1 MNYKYILV
9 IITILITNVSCD
21 DFLEVD
27 DPKGQIPSTTIF
39 NNELT
44 AQAALLSIYSDLRN
58 YSSMSGSFS
67 GNAFVYG
74 IYSDELDYNAL
85 SNQGNYAIYLH
96 QTVPSNT
103 AIKDVWTK
111 DYKLIYAC
119 NALIEGLDNSQT
131 ISIQKRN
138 LWKGE
143 ALFIRSLL
151 HYNLAQSFGN
161 VPYVTSTDYTI
172 NSNIIKLPYNEV
184 IHNVIADLNS
194 AKHMIGNENI
204 SSKSRGN
211 KYIISTVLARIYLQ
225 IQEWQNAFSESE
237 EVIISGYYTLEND
250 LTKEFLAN
258 STSTIFHLPSSNSNT
273 NSVEGSIYIYEVGP
287 PNNAALNEDFVQSF
301 NDQDLRRLNWVRGV
315 FSQNKFWYM
324 PYKYKEKNQTTPAK
338 EHSIVFRL
346 AEIYLIKA
354 EAAWRLN
361 NSQTAIDALNKVRT
375 RAGLNTMTIDNYN
388 NFFEVLKYERKHELF
403 LENGNRWF
411 DLKRWGEANR
421 VLSPIKPGWN
431 IRNLLFPIPDSE
443 ILINPNLLPQNEGYN

>member
-1 MNYKYILV
+1 MNYKYLLV
-9 IITILITNVSCD
+9 IITILITHISCD

-44 AQAALLSIYSDLRN
+44 AQAALLSLYSDLRN
-58 YSSMSGSFS
+58 SSSVSGSFS
-67 GNAFVYG
+67 GNAFIYG
-74 IYSDELDYNAL
+74 IYSDELDYYAL

-96 QTVPSNT
+96 QTVPTNT
-103 AIKDVWTK
+103 AIKELWSK

-119 NALIEGLDNSQT
+119 NALIEGLDKSQT
-131 ISIQKRN
+131 ISIDKRT

-161 VPYVTSTDYTI
+161 IPYVTSTDYALNSMI
-172 NSNIIKLPYNEV
+172 NKTPYNEV
-184 IHNVIADLNS
+184 INNVIADLNS
-194 AKHMIGNENI
+194 AKQMIANENI

-211 KYIISTVLARIYLQ
+211 KHIISTLLARIYLQ
-225 IQEWQNAFSESE
+225 KQEWQNAFIQSD
-237 EVIISGYYTLEND
+237 EVINSGYFTLEND

-287 PNNAALNEDFVQSF
+287 PNNAALTEDFVQSF
-301 NDQDLRRLNWVRGV
+301 NEQDVRKLNWVRGV

-324 PYKYKEKNQTTPAK
+324 PYKYKEKNQTSPAK

-346 AEIYLIKA
+346 AELYLIKA
-354 EAAWRLN
+354 EAAWHLN
-361 NSQTAIDALNKVRT
+361 NSQTAMDALNKVRT
-375 RAGLNTMTIDNYN
+375 RAELNAISIENYN
-388 NFFEVLKYERKHELF
+388 NFFEILKYERKHELF

-411 DLKRWGEANR
+411 DLKRWGETNN

-431 IRNLLFPIPDSE
+431 IRNLLFPIPESE
-443 ILINPNLLPQNEGYN
+443 ILINSNLLPQNEGYN